1 MNFVDR
7 LERQQIWIYLA
18 AVIVGGAAAMRW
30 PATSELAAGA
40 TWPLL
45 AALLFATF
53 VATPLRGVSQALRD
67 RRFVAA
73 ALLGNFVLIPLGL
86 ALLWPLLPAD
96 PALRLGALLVLL
108 VPCTDWFIAFAR
120 QGGGDVPRAVLI
132 TPLNLLLQILL
143 LPVYLWL
150 FVEAGE
156 RPPFAPAPLLFAF
169 AGVILLP
176 LALAG
181 IVQQRTHRHPAYA
194 LLARHAPIAT
204 VPLLAAVI
212 SVVAAAQ
219 VGALPRL
226 IAEGPR
232 LVLLYA
238 AFVVVVVLLAQ
249 TLGSGLRLTKPAT
262 RTLAFSFATR
272 NSFVVLP
279 VALALPVGWDAAAVA
294 VVLQSLVELCA
305 MALLVHWLPRHGAQ

>member
-1 MNFVDR
+1 MTLADR
-7 LERQQIWIYLA
+7 LERQQVWIYLA
-18 AVIVGGAAAMRW
+18 AVIGGGAAAIRW
-30 PATSELAAGA
+30 PAISELAEEA

-45 AALLFATF
+45 ALLLFVTF
-53 VATPLRGVSQALRD
+53 VATPLRGVSQALRN

-86 ALLWPLLPAD
+86 ALLWPVFPAD

-120 QGGGDVPRAVLI
+120 QGGGDVRQAILI
-132 TPLNLLLQILL
+132 TPLNLAFQILL
-143 LPVYLWL
+143 LPLYLWL

-181 IVQQRTHRHPAYA
+181 VVQQRTDRHPAYA
-194 LLARHAPIAT
+194 LLARHAPTAT

-212 SVVAAAQ
+212 AVVAAAQ

-226 IAEGPR
+226 IAEG
-232 LVLLYA
+232 
-238 AFVVVVVLLAQ
+238 
-249 TLGSGLRLTKPAT
+249 
-262 RTLAFSFATR
+262 
-272 NSFVVLP
+272 
-279 VALALPVGWDAAAVA
+279 
-294 VVLQSLVELCA
+294 
-305 MALLVHWLPRHGAQ
+305 